1 MTFRLETDK
10 KEGKLAYI
18 SGECQFRK
26 HLLSVSNEQLWVCS
40 LTLSSIVTYRAIF
53 SATSTST
60 TTTTT
65 ASTTTSEEPQVCQH
79 PGLNPDP
86 TIPRD
91 CSIYFACKPA
101 PNYPDHWLITQCNCP
116 DGLAFDPDLEVCTW
130 PSTLDDCKSLMKA
143 TFEVGLRDH
152 EDCTARIKRL

>member
-1 MTFRLETDK
+1 MREFRW
-10 KEGKLAYI
+10 
-18 SGECQFRK
+18 GEFRK
-26 HLLSVSNEQLWVCS
+26 HFSVMSNLTWPYLSL
-40 LTLSSIVTYRAIF
+40 IVTYRAIF
-53 SATSTST
+53 SATSTTTTST
-60 TTTTT
+60 TTTT
-65 ASTTTSEEPQVCQH
+65 EEPQVCQH

-86 TIPRD
+86 SFPRD

-143 TFEVGLRDH
+143 TFEVGLKDH
-152 EDCTARIKRL
+152 EDCTARIKRLWKGQGKMS